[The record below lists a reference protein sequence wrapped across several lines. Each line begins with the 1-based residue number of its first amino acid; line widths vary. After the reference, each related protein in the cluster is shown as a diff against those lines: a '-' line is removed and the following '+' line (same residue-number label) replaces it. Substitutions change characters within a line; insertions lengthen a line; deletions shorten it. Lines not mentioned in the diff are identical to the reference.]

1 MGCLSSIQNQNDNEI
16 ITNSETLIKEAYHY
30 DLRLTHTFIKII
42 NSGAFGQVKLYQE
55 KGFNKVKYAIKTI
68 QKELIITVK
77 KIHRIKS
84 EIDIVSQLDHPNIVN
99 YYCTIETYN
108 NFNILMEF
116 LPGKSLS
123 KLIKEKREKFS
134 IEKFRFIIYQ
144 ALSALCYL
152 HNKEIV
158 HRDIKPENIVTLTDN
173 LDIKIV
179 DFGLSFSFKNIYEKF
194 SAGSPSYMAPEAF
207 KGIISSKNDIWA
219 VGIIYYIFC
228 YGKYPFEIISKSIN
242 HNYDNIIKFDAD
254 FNNNKFNDVK
264 DEDIDLIKKMLDK
277 NFESRISAQEAIKSN
292 IFNNV
297 YDTFFED
304 ITYEQLIEDFFTEN
318 TLYLIRKYVQSSI
331 IKKAFLYMVI
341 LVSSYPRK
349 KKYKK
354 IFVAIDKY
362 FDYYGYITCRT
373 LFNEFLKRN
382 LINESN
388 RKLYEKIFI
397 FIDLNHPT
405 KGRTKYK
412 KKKLN
417 KKKINILKYED
428 WGIITYSIFLS
439 FYFSQDILQLKDEEE
454 KFKYIFKFF
463 CDRPIGENLIKH
475 EIVNINGET
484 LPKKKEEYD
493 KENPET
499 LTKNTFMRFVY
510 KHNLLFNDS
519 QDEIDKFFSKYT
531 EPIHYDEFKNLIF
544 TDEGNYE
551 NYNEFSVEIE

>member
-179 DFGLSFSFKNIYEKF
+179 DFGLSYSFKNIYEKF

-228 YGKYPFEIISKSIN
+228 YGKYPFEIISKSLN
-242 HNYDNIIKFDAD
+242 HNYDNIIKFDAH
-254 FNNNKFNDVK
+254 FNNNKFNDV
-264 DEDIDLIKKMLDK
+264 
-277 NFESRISAQEAIKSN
+277 N
-292 IFNNV
+292 
-297 YDTFFED
+297 
-304 ITYEQLIEDFFTEN
+304 
-318 TLYLIRKYVQSSI
+318 
-331 IKKAFLYMVI
+331 
-341 LVSSYPRK
+341 
-349 KKYKK
+349 
-354 IFVAIDKY
+354 
-362 FDYYGYITCRT
+362 
-373 LFNEFLKRN
+373 
-382 LINESN
+382 
-388 RKLYEKIFI
+388 
-397 FIDLNHPT
+397 
-405 KGRTKYK
+405 
-412 KKKLN
+412 
-417 KKKINILKYED
+417 
-428 WGIITYSIFLS
+428 
-439 FYFSQDILQLKDEEE
+439 
-454 KFKYIFKFF
+454 
-463 CDRPIGENLIKH
+463 
-475 EIVNINGET
+475 
-484 LPKKKEEYD
+484 
-493 KENPET
+493 
-499 LTKNTFMRFVY
+499 
-510 KHNLLFNDS
+510 
-519 QDEIDKFFSKYT
+519 
-531 EPIHYDEFKNLIF
+531 
-544 TDEGNYE
+544 
-551 NYNEFSVEIE
+551 